1 MQDYLHHIGPWACLW
16 DYIDYIKKLGWKDAF
31 TVGSTIPQAGD
42 AELHNSG
49 KTELMQSLLSVL
61 DHGYDMTNF
70 FKLLPLISSKIMT
83 LLLWK
88 DVTWSCE
95 LKINLFT

>member
-49 KTELMQSLLSVL
+49 ETELM
-61 DHGYDMTNF
+61 
-70 FKLLPLISSKIMT
+70 
-83 LLLWK
+83 
-88 DVTWSCE
+88 
-95 LKINLFT
+95 